1 MPGRASMVVGGV
13 VCALIVTGALAADV
27 AVRGRRMVVREYPA
41 GEVNRRVVIVG
52 RAPTASATF
61 AAPVAGVY
69 LRVYADGG
77 EGAQS
82 QLFFLEPEG
91 WSPVSGGYRYSGH
104 EANESPVEEVVVTV
118 EPGKRARIR
127 AVLNGGLGT
136 ESLDLVPPDPGT
148 SGGLSIGTTGD
159 VFCVVFGGDAG
170 GTTHSDSPSVWRI
183 RQATGD
189 VSCPPVPTPGPTPV
203 WTPTPQVT
211 PSPTPTSGATTTLRP
226 SASGTYG
233 QWGEAFPPVG
243 ANHWQN
249 VADFVP
255 DDAATFIQDNTWSG
269 VEKDTFQ
276 HEASLLLPAAIVDGV
291 EVCVRARQTD
301 VNGFLEN
308 NGIRILVRSAS
319 GEAEHLATA
328 QLPAAWTTY
337 CKTWS
342 MNPITLEP
350 WTVASVDALEIG
362 ARNAMS
368 PAGPDGVQLT
378 QVWMVVGYTP

>member
-1 MPGRASMVVGGV
+1 MPGRASIVLGGV

-27 AVRGRRMVVREYPA
+27 AVRGRRMVVREDPA

-52 RAPTASATF
+52 RAPTTGATF
-61 AAPVAGVY
+61 EAPLAGAY
-69 LRVYADGG
+69 LRVFVDGG
-77 EGAQS
+77 EGVQS

-104 EANESPVEEVVVTV
+104 GANENPVEEVLVTI
-118 EPGKRARIR
+118 EPGKPARIR
-127 AVLNGGLGT
+127 VVLNGGLGT
-136 ESLDLVPPDPGT
+136 EPLNLVPPDPGT
-148 SGGLSIGTTGD
+148 SGGLSIGATGD

-183 RQATGD
+183 RHATGD
-189 VSCPPVPTPGPTPV
+189 GPCPPVPTPAPTPV

-211 PSPTPTSGATTTLRP
+211 PTPTPTSGFTTTLRP

-233 QWGEAFPPVG
+233 QWGEAFPAVG
-243 ANHWQN
+243 ADHWQN
-249 VADFVP
+249 VAEVVADE
-255 DDAATFIQDNTWSG
+255 AATFLQDNTWSG

-276 HEASLLLPAAIVDGV
+276 HEAAPIAPGAAVDGV

-319 GEAEHLATA
+319 GEAEHLATV
-328 QLPAAWTTY
+328 QLPTAWTTY
-337 CKTWS
+337 CKTWPV
-342 MNPITLEP
+342 NPITLEP
-350 WTVASVDALEIG
+350 WTAAAVDALEIG

-368 PAGPDGVQLT
+368 PGGPDGVQLT